1 MAPSGWGAGVIRT
14 LIVEDDALTAEAHAD
29 YVGRIDGF
37 ELVGIAR
44 TAAAAQAAIRGSVEG
59 AQIDLV
65 LLDMNLPDGHGL
77 ELARRIRSSGI
88 PVDIIAITAVRETD
102 VVRTAIS
109 AGVVQYLIKPFSFAV
124 FRDRLESYLE
134 YRHQLES
141 SGTATTQADID
152 GMFASLRPSAPASV
166 PKGLALPHGSIGAGV
181 LGAGGGGPRPLPR
194 HRASLSR
201 ASRRQQ
207 SCNSHAALWRSG
219 SPGIRVP
226 LGRLTRCWPVIGP
239 CGRVWSPCLVGLS
252 GRLRRGTFPTQGNC
266 RVIDC
271 CR

>member
-166 PKGLALPHGSIGAGV
+166 PKGLAASTLAVVVGYLKAVP
-181 LGAGGGGPRPLPR
+181 GPVSSVQVAEALD
-194 HRASLSR
+194 LSR
-201 ASRRQQ
+201 VTARRYLEHLAD
-207 SCNSHAALWRSG
+207 NNRATRTPRYGA
-219 SPGIRVP
+219 PGRPEFEYRWV
-226 LGRLTRCWPVIGP
+226 V
-239 CGRVWSPCLVGLS
+239 
-252 GRLRRGTFPTQGNC
+252 
-266 RVIDC
+266 
-271 CR
+271 

>member
-1 MAPSGWGAGVIRT
+1 MIRT
-14 LIVEDDALTAEAHAD
+14 LVVEDDALTAEAHAD
-29 YVGRIDGF
+29 YLGRIDGF

-44 TAAAAQAAIRGSVEG
+44 TAAVAQAMIRGSVHG
-59 AQIDLV
+59 ASIDLV

-134 YRHQLES
+134 YRRKLES

-152 GMFASLRPSAPASV
+152 GMLASLRPTAPATL
-166 PKGLALPHGSIGAGV
+166 PKGLAAPTLAVFVAYLRAAPGPVSSVQAAGA
-181 LGAGGGGPRPLPR
+181 LE
-194 HRASLSR
+194 LSR
-201 ASRRQQ
+201 VTARRYLEHLAD
-207 SCNSHAALWRSG
+207 NGRAIRTPRYGA
-219 SPGIRVP
+219 PGRPEFEYHWV
-226 LGRLTRCWPVIGP
+226 V
-239 CGRVWSPCLVGLS
+239 
-252 GRLRRGTFPTQGNC
+252 
-266 RVIDC
+266 
-271 CR
+271 